1 MLIREVTDVNYQK
14 LVALGQFLIGRAGDT
29 NSKKTISVDAFINMA
44 HNMGINIT
52 ADQLRALATQDPLK
66 NTIVNVTDDEIIFTG
81 AGEDVGMSDTMTVD
95 QAQDTVAK
103 MAKRSAQS

>member
-52 ADQLRALATQDPLK
+52 AEQLRDLATQDPLK
-66 NTIVNVTDDEIIFTG
+66 NTIVNVTDDQVVFSG
-81 AGEDVGMSDTMTVD
+81 AGEDAGISNTMTVD
-95 QAQDTVAK
+95 QAEKTVDK
-103 MAKRSAQS
+103 MAKRALNR